1 MPSSPT
7 QRGVEGKLVDDEVIA
22 DALVVEADDG
32 VEANACDVETPDE
45 GVDKFCNES
54 APHATEVRVCV
65 EIPVGVQSSS
75 DSDSPDISNKRGLEN

>member
-1 MPSSPT
+1 MTDTLKGCAERYPMPSSPT

-45 GVDKFCNES
+45 GVDKS
-54 APHATEVRVCV
+54 
-65 EIPVGVQSSS
+65 
-75 DSDSPDISNKRGLEN
+75 